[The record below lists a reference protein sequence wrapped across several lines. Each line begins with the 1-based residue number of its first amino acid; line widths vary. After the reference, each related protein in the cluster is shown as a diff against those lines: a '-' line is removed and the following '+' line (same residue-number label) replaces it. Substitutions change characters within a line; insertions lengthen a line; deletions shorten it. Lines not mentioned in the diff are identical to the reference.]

1 MVGRDGGGWS
11 SNDDLL
17 LRPELWLACHE
28 VASHVHP
35 QFLQALE
42 VSRLQLVLLL
52 LHLQLSFQLGDGG
65 NAICECSILFVVYI
79 LLCYTRTWQFTCTGD
94 NLHG

>member
-17 LRPELWLACHE
+17 LRPKLWLAGDE
-28 VASHVHP
+28 VASHVHL
-35 QFLQALE
+35 QFSQALE

-52 LHLQLSFQLGDGG
+52 LHLQLSFQLG
-65 NAICECSILFVVYI
+65 NAICVAF
-79 LLCYTRTWQFTCTGD
+79 LLSCAI
-94 NLHG
+94 